1 MITHPAAQGSDGDP
15 AAAATKGP
23 GDQPGKPPAVSPL
36 LLLSLLEGPE
46 SALPSSLA
54 GRSEQSQAAG
64 PGGGPQLASA
74 ELGARWPCGE
84 ISRCQDDKLPWA
96 PRPCRG
102 GGRWRYR
109 SESEAIEIYRCNTNN
124 AVARS
129 AGQAVCPA
137 GHGEPHGGHGQGR
150 GRARSHNPA
159 ATGGARV
166 EAAGGSG
173 AAVQWRDRVQPVRGE
188 AGAIVAPSRQSRP
201 AEDAIRDSAASRAWL
216 GWKGWIPSHRRL
228 AS

>member
-74 ELGARWPCGE
+74 ELGTRWPCGE

-109 SESEAIEIYRCNTNN
+109 SESEAIEYI
-124 AVARS
+124 
-129 AGQAVCPA
+129 
-137 GHGEPHGGHGQGR
+137 E
-150 GRARSHNPA
+150 
-159 ATGGARV
+159 ATQILRLHAARV
-166 EAAGGSG
+166 KPCAQQGTASPTAAMAKAGDGPVLTTPQLRAALESKLPGVLERQFSG
-173 AAVQWRDRVQPVRGE
+173 ATEFSLSEVRPG
-188 AGAIVAPSRQSRP
+188 
-201 AEDAIRDSAASRAWL
+201 
-216 GWKGWIPSHRRL
+216 RL
-228 AS
+228 